1 MLIDSQLKV
10 TLDEVASGQGEVNFR
25 VNTYSPVYAEILRL
39 MSKCD
44 INVIHHAKTSAQR
57 QWWAQLGR

>member
-10 TLDEVASGQGEVNFR
+10 VLDEVASGQGEVNFR
-25 VNTYSPVYAEILRL
+25 VSMYSPVYTKILGL

-44 INVIHHAKTSAQR
+44 TNVIHRAKTSAQR
-57 QWWAQLGR
+57 KQWAQLGW

>member
-10 TLDEVASGQGEVNFR
+10 VLDKVASGQGEVNFR
-25 VNTYSPVYAEILRL
+25 VSTYLPVYTEILGL

-44 INVIHHAKTSAQR
+44 TNVIHCAKTSAQCK
-57 QWWAQLGR
+57 QWAQLRW